1 MKSPKQYWQS
11 FVSRMKDPDDPFM
24 RWGMRIYNW
33 FSSGNKL
40 GFLHRFHVPGVKTVS
55 WDNVLRLFIKE
66 IFSGDT
72 MQRAKSLSF
81 SFVVSFPPML
91 MFLLTLI
98 AYLPVDGLQDE
109 FLKNLATIIPPKV
122 AEPVNATIN
131 DIMGHRRSGLQVVT
145 FLTSLMLAANGLF
158 SLFRTFRNPKVE
170 AVTRPWIVRY
180 FMSFALVLVLYILI
194 IMVLFLMME
203 YHRFLGVLTDRGVI
217 RWSENVRR
225 IVGVARWVVLFLFTM
240 LATNMIYYTIDFYW
254 MKKKSSRMRFFSIG
268 AILTSIMF
276 FLYTSLFELYIDNF
290 NNYNLLY
297 GSIGT
302 LLVLF
307 LWIYLSCQM
316 LLVGYELNRTI
327 MVEAERQAALQP
339 IDKQDRFV

>member
-11 FVSRMKDPDDPFM
+11 FVTRMKDPDDPFM
-24 RWGMRIYNW
+24 RWGMRIYER
-33 FSSGNKL
+33 FTSGNVL

-55 WDNVLRLFIKE
+55 WDNVLRLFLRE

-72 MQRAKSLSF
+72 TQRAKSLSF
-81 SFVVSFPPML
+81 SFMMSFPPML
-91 MFLLTLI
+91 VFLMTLI
-98 AYLPVDGLQDE
+98 AYFPVDGLQNE
-109 FLKNLATIIPPKV
+109 FLNNLATIIPPKV
-122 AEPVNATIN
+122 AEPVKATIN
-131 DIMGHRRSGLQVVT
+131 DIMGHRRSGLQVVA
-145 FLTSLMLAANGLF
+145 FLSSLILAANGLF

-170 AVTRPWIVRY
+170 AATRPWIVRY

-217 RWSENVRR
+217 RWSESVRR
-225 IVGVARWVVLFLFTM
+225 FVGVARWVVLFLFTM
-240 LATNMIYYTIDFYW
+240 MATNMIYYTIDFYW
-254 MKKKSSRMRFFSIG
+254 MKNKSSRMRFFSIG
-268 AILTSIMF
+268 AVMTTIMF
-276 FLYTSLFELYIDNF
+276 FIYTSLFELYIDNF
-290 NNYNLLY
+290 NNYNILY

-307 LWIYLSCQM
+307 LWIYFSCQM

-327 MVEAERQAALQP
+327 MVEAE
-339 IDKQDRFV
+339 KQQREKTIEKRDRFV